1 MVRAISSAILLNCL
15 VAPFAAAQ
23 TEVPPVHIIVHPSND
38 VPAMP
43 KAEMSDLFLGKT
55 AEWPDGRAVTT
66 VDQASTSAVRDP
78 FCRYVHGRSATSVT
92 QFWTRAVLA
101 GRAQAPM
108 QFESDE
114 AVLAY
119 VRDHPTAVGYVS
131 RGSPLDGVRELFMV
145 PRPKRIKFVEPQYT
159 RMAKR
164 AKLFGVVIM
173 RLRVGEDGTVTDVD
187 VIQHLEMGL
196 SESAAKAAR
205 SWTYEPTLVDAK
217 PVEVML
223 EERVRFDYFG

>member
-1 MVRAISSAILLNCL
+1 MVRAISTAILVTCL
-15 VAPFAAAQ
+15 VAPFATAQ
-23 TEVPPVHIIVHPSND
+23 TEAPPVHIIVHPSND

-43 KAEMSDLFLGKT
+43 KAELSDLFLGKT

-66 VDQASTSAVRDP
+66 VDQASTSDVREP
-78 FCRYVHGRSATSVT
+78 FCHYVHGRSATSVT
-92 QFWTRAVLA
+92 QFWTRAILA
-101 GRAQAPM
+101 GRAQAPV
-108 QFESDE
+108 QVESDA

-119 VRDHPTAVGYVS
+119 VQSHPTAVGYIS
-131 RGSPLDGVRELFMV
+131 RDTPLDGVRELFMV
-145 PRPKRIKFVEPQYT
+145 PRPMRVKFVEPQYT

-173 RLRVGEDGTVTDVD
+173 RLRVSEDGTVADVD

-205 SWTYEPTLVDAK
+205 SWTYEPTLVAGK